1 MRKICLLSVVLLFL
15 SGCDGCGDE
24 IVKYTVGLASTPM
37 VEKRISGV
45 TYLTFVKGDPSDSYA
60 ANDGY
65 LCVTHNPGCGS
76 WIFSTGNDGV
86 DKYFDS
92 KHDLPPGC
100 QVLGV
105 DFIPYWPAGISSRPT
120 VGSGWGS
127 YGAIISGG
135 GFYPYNIEWNNS
147 CHGDFDGKPL
157 YYSISFRVLM
167 PVGTDMGEPVY
178 DLNSNLPK
186 CQVEQAKINQNPPQC
201 SISKTAQ
208 YSLNL
213 TYIPQYEGPIYYGG
227 TLTAPFCG
235 GNLKKIVNSQLYSIE
250 LHTDKASVT
259 LGPGA
264 STTPADLQALFGSS
278 TPALPISIAIHPGIV
293 INPAS
298 VNSIPITME
307 YDYLE

>member
-1 MRKICLLSVVLLFL
+1 MLIL

-24 IVKYTVGLASTPM
+24 IVKYTVALASIPM
-37 VEKRISGV
+37 EEKRISGV
-45 TYLTFVKGDPSDSYA
+45 NYLTFVKGDPSDTYT

-65 LCVTHNPGCGS
+65 LCVTHNPGCRS

-86 DKYFDS
+86 DKFFDN

-100 QVLGV
+100 QVIGV
-105 DFIPYWPAGISSRPT
+105 DFVPYWPKGISSRSS

-127 YGAIISGG
+127 YGATISGG
-135 GFYPYNIEWNNS
+135 GFYPYNVEWNNA

-167 PVGTDMGEPVY
+167 PVGTNMGEPVF
-178 DLNSNLPK
+178 DLNSILPK
-186 CQVEQAKINQNPPQC
+186 CQVDEASISQNPPTQQC
-201 SISKTAQ
+201 SVSKSAQ

-213 TYIPQYEGPIYYGG
+213 TYIQQFEGPIYYGG

-235 GNLKKIVNSQLYSIE
+235 GNLKKIVNSQLNSIE
-250 LHTDKASVT
+250 LRTDKGSVS
-259 LGPGA
+259 LGIGGW
-264 STTPADLQALFGSS
+264 TTPADLQTLYGSS
-278 TPALPISIAIHPGIV
+278 TPPLPISIAVHPNIQ

-307 YDYLE
+307 YDYFE